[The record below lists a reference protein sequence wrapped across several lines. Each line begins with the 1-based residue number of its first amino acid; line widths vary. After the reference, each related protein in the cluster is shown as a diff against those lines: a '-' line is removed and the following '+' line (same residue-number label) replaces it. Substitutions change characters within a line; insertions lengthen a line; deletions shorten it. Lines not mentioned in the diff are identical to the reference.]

1 MSPSQKTPT
10 IDQVL
15 ELLED
20 GDWHKL
26 NEIAK
31 KSGLQQPKLEAVV
44 DFLEEYEFIHV
55 DKEQQRAKLTHPVLK
70 FLKKS
75 GA

>member
-26 NEIAK
+26 NEIAR

-44 DFLEEYEFIHV
+44 DFLAEYEFIHV
-55 DKEQQRAKLTHPVLK
+55 DKEQQEAKLTDPVLR

-75 GA
+75 SA

>member
-1 MSPSQKTPT
+1 MPT

-15 ELLED
+15 ELLEN
-20 GDWHKL
+20 GDWHEL
-26 NEIAK
+26 TEIAR
-31 KSGLQQPKLEAVV
+31 KSGLQQSKLEAVV

>member
-1 MSPSQKTPT
+1 MSA

-15 ELLED
+15 ELLKD
-20 GDWHKL
+20 GNWHKL

-31 KSGLQQPKLEAVV
+31 QSGLQQPKLKAIVN
-44 DFLEEYEFIHV
+44 FLAEYEFIYV
-55 DKEQQRAKLTHPVLK
+55 DKEQQKAKLTHSVLK

-75 GA
+75 RA

>member
-1 MSPSQKTPT
+1 MPT

-15 ELLED
+15 ELLEN
-20 GDWHKL
+20 GDWHEL
-26 NEIAK
+26 TEIAR
-31 KSGLQQPKLEAVV
+31 KSGLQQSKLEAVV
-44 DFLEEYEFIHV
+44 DFLAEYEFIHV

>member
-1 MSPSQKTPT
+1 MPT

-20 GDWHKL
+20 GDWHELK
-26 NEIAK
+26 EIGR
-31 KSGLQQPKLEAVV
+31 KSGLQQSKLEAVV

-75 GA
+75 GT

>member
-20 GDWHKL
+20 GDWHEL
-26 NEIAK
+26 NEITK

-55 DKEQQRAKLTHPVLK
+55 DKEQQRARLTHPALK
-70 FLKKS
+70 FFKKS
-75 GA
+75 SA